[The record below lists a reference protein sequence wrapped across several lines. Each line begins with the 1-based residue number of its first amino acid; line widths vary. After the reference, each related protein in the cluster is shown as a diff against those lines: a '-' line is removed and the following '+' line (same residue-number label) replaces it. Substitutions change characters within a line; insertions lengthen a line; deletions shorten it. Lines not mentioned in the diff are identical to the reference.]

1 MEEKPNNKTAF
12 SGKVRLRLTI
22 ALPAIITLLAFGAG
36 VLAINLCKLKAF
48 DPFGKLRRLP
58 FSFNSAYLWVAAYAL
73 AAGGI
78 GFILAYF
85 VLTRPM
91 RKSMETLEKLAP
103 GQGSF
108 SSQAETET
116 VLLAKTLSSIYP
128 VLGQL
133 KINQTLVD
141 AIQSGFIW
149 IDGNSRINFGNRK
162 GLALLEIHENKNAG
176 SFSDTIRNNFRDAE
190 MLLSRVA
197 EGLKQQKYYTST
209 VVELTRKNGGILR
222 IGLTTS
228 PVGPPEKPDGL
239 LLSFRELS
247 EIERLRRDLDQLD
260 RLSALGR
267 LASGLV
273 HEIRNPLGSL
283 MGLLE
288 ILREALPASET
299 ETREIT
305 TRAYQAASR
314 IQQLL
319 VEVLDFAGPKD
330 VTLQKISGVT
340 LLEQA
345 LEETTGMFPPGKF
358 SLEKA
363 YSREAPS
370 PDILVDGE
378 KLKQALVNI
387 LRNAMEAVNPAGTI
401 RVTSEM
407 NAGRYWKVS
416 IFNTGSSIPSEESQK
431 IFDPF
436 YTTKPR
442 GTGLGLPI
450 ARALITLQGGTLSV
464 ESIPSKGVTFYIQ
477 FPVED

>member
-48 DPFGKLRRLP
+48 DPSGKLRHFP

-103 GQGSF
+103 DQGNLSP
-108 SSQAETET
+108 QAETET
-116 VLLAKTLSSIYP
+116 VLLAKTLSAIYP
-128 VLGQL
+128 VLGRL

-141 AIQSGFIW
+141 AIQSGFVW
-149 IDGNSRINFGNRK
+149 IGGDGIINFGNRK
-162 GLALLEIHENKNAG
+162 GLALLEILKDKNAG
-176 SFSDTIRNNFRDAE
+176 LFTDNIRHHFQAPER
-190 MLLSRVA
+190 LLALVA
-197 EGLKQQKYYTST
+197 EGLEQQKFYTST
-209 VVELTRKNGGILR
+209 VVELTRKSGGILR

-228 PVGPPEKPDGL
+228 PVGPPGKPEGL
-239 LLSFRELS
+239 LLSFRELG
-247 EIERLRRDLDQLD
+247 EIERLKRDLDQLD

-305 TRAYQAASR
+305 DRAYQAASR
-314 IQQLL
+314 IQRLL
-319 VEVLDFAGPKD
+319 AEVLDFAGPRD

-345 LEETTGMFPPGKF
+345 LEETTGAFPLEKF

-363 YSREAPS
+363 YSREASS
-370 PDILVDGE
+370 PNILADGE
-378 KLKQALVNI
+378 KLKQALINI
-387 LRNAMEAVNPAGTI
+387 LRNAMEAVKPGGTI
-401 RVTSEM
+401 RITSEM
-407 NAGRYWKVS
+407 NAGGYWKVS
-416 IFNTGSSIPSEESQK
+416 IFNTGSFIPSEESQK

>member
-1 MEEKPNNKTAF
+1 
-12 SGKVRLRLTI
+12 
-22 ALPAIITLLAFGAG
+22 
-36 VLAINLCKLKAF
+36 
-48 DPFGKLRRLP
+48 
-58 FSFNSAYLWVAAYAL
+58 
-73 AAGGI
+73 
-78 GFILAYF
+78 
-85 VLTRPM
+85 
-91 RKSMETLEKLAP
+91 
-103 GQGSF
+103 
-108 SSQAETET
+108 
-116 VLLAKTLSSIYP
+116 
-128 VLGQL
+128 
-133 KINQTLVD
+133 
-141 AIQSGFIW
+141 
-149 IDGNSRINFGNRK
+149 
-162 GLALLEIHENKNAG
+162 
-176 SFSDTIRNNFRDAE
+176 
-190 MLLSRVA
+190 
-197 EGLKQQKYYTST
+197 
-209 VVELTRKNGGILR
+209 
-222 IGLTTS
+222 
-228 PVGPPEKPDGL
+228 
-239 LLSFRELS
+239 
-247 EIERLRRDLDQLD
+247 
-260 RLSALGR
+260 
-267 LASGLV
+267 
-273 HEIRNPLGSL
+273 

-319 VEVLDFAGPKD
+319 VEVLDFAGPRD

-345 LEETTGMFPPGKF
+345 LEETTGTFPPGKF

-363 YSREAPS
+363 YSRETHR
-370 PDILVDGE
+370 PDILADGE

-387 LRNAMEAVNPAGTI
+387 LRNAMEAVKPGGTI
-401 RVTSEM
+401 RITSEM
-407 NAGRYWKVS
+407 NAGGYWKVS